1 MNTQTR
7 LYARDGSEISDF
19 LCRHARCSPAIV
31 SLRAAGGFGEKPKQD
46 TKKSEPVVK
55 VSLDEKAAD
64 PKKALDA
71 DVEEMRK
78 AMGGGGSTTIKGF
91 EDGAEVPSVPELQ
104 VLCTAVSLA

>member
-1 MNTQTR
+1 MSDSSKHK
-7 LYARDGSEISDF
+7 LGVAVVGASSAYASAFVPASLPSF
-19 LCRHARCSPAIV
+19 RHARCSPAIV

-91 EDGAEVPSVPELQ
+91 EDG
-104 VLCTAVSLA
+104 